1 MVYSTSRCPSCGQVI
16 RRQTNPVKEIGVPF
30 ERCRHCGTTYR
41 NSYKEEWITKSPIS
55 RFFFFLQ
62 AGVWARAFLVPILIL
77 AIPMAAFDMST
88 EVVWG
93 LWPVLSLAWLI
104 CGYFIHKKAEQDNIA
119 ASIKRTQDPEYL
131 NLLKKAGYTIY
142 PIDETISSPNN
153 QTQASLHKNCAV
165 VTNEKICYCRKCG
178 QKLSEGS
185 LYCNKC
191 GEKVADSNNK

>member
-1 MVYSTSRCPSCGQVI
+1 
-16 RRQTNPVKEIGVPF
+16 
-30 ERCRHCGTTYR
+30 
-41 NSYKEEWITKSPIS
+41 
-55 RFFFFLQ
+55 
-62 AGVWARAFLVPILIL
+62 
-77 AIPMAAFDMST
+77 MAAFDMST